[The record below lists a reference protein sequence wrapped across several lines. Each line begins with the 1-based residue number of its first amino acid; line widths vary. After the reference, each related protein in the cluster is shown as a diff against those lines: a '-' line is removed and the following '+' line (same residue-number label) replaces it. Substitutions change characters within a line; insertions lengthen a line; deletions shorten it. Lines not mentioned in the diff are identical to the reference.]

1 MNKAVNGGLKMILIK
16 GNIVRLQR
24 LIHLFPKDSIESE
37 ILYRI
42 SDSNEIYEY
51 QLVNQLIFEVNLRS
65 KIINA
70 ARELNASG
78 FKFRTFKNSHCNE
91 EFWQRTDVGGY
102 LLKKDSSPS
111 EAIADIFLQGH
122 KYGTEC
128 STAITII
135 YYKALQD
142 IYSKELFDYS
152 FPDLHLMNW
161 HYIDNDLDIIT
172 YKYLFDYIP
181 GDCRYVENPD
191 FHPER
196 PELRG
201 QNLIDLGEGLYY
213 GHGTG
218 IKTID
223 EVVDYLN
230 RHRAESSSRSA
241 FLKRSAT
248 RPNFLHLANLYIKY
262 DL

>member
-1 MNKAVNGGLKMILIK
+1 
-16 GNIVRLQR
+16 
-24 LIHLFPKDSIESE
+24 
-37 ILYRI
+37 
-42 SDSNEIYEY
+42 
-51 QLVNQLIFEVNLRS
+51 
-65 KIINA
+65 
-70 ARELNASG
+70 
-78 FKFRTFKNSHCNE
+78 
-91 EFWQRTDVGGY
+91 
-102 LLKKDSSPS
+102 
-111 EAIADIFLQGH
+111 
-122 KYGTEC
+122 
-128 STAITII
+128 
-135 YYKALQD
+135 
-142 IYSKELFDYS
+142 
-152 FPDLHLMNW
+152 
-161 HYIDNDLDIIT
+161 LDIIT

-181 GDCRYVENPD
+181 GDCRYVDNPD